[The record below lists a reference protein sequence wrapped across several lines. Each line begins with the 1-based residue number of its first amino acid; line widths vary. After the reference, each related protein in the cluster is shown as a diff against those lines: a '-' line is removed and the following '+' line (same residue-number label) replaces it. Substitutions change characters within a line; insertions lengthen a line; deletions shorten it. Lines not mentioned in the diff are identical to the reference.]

1 MKSKRIIIVGGVA
14 GGASAAAKARR
25 VDEKAEIHVF
35 ERGPYISFANCG
47 LPYFISGEITDR
59 SKLVVM
65 TPERFWTTLRVK
77 AHVNHEVLSIDRVA
91 KTISVKGPNGG
102 ISEIAYDKLI
112 LSQGAKPIVP
122 SIPGVDLP
130 HVFSLRDIPDMDRIV
145 AYLDKTKP
153 RHAVVIGGGFIGVE
167 MAEAFH
173 HREMHV
179 TIVERNP
186 HIIPLLDSDMATY
199 LQDQIRRADF
209 DFKANANAS
218 RFTQDGVDFEDG
230 THLKADLIL
239 VSVGVKAEVEIARNA
254 GLEIGVTGGVKTNG
268 RMESSDH
275 DIYAVGDA
283 AESINALTGARSRI
297 ALAGPA
303 NRQGRIAG
311 ANAAG
316 GTLTYPGA
324 LGTSIVRA
332 LNMTV
337 GFTGMNSKHAS
348 NAGFSFFTSLTRD
361 NNHAHYYPGS
371 NPLMTKLIV
380 EEGTGRL
387 LGAQVIGEVGVD
399 KRVDVFATAI
409 AGKMTVDDLESL
421 DLAYSPPFSSAN
433 DPVNVAGFV
442 AGHISRG
449 DVATIAPEKW
459 KPSGEFLLDVRDRDE
474 VEELGTLEGAV
485 NIPLGELRDRLTE
498 VPKERKVVTFCQ
510 KGQRGYL
517 ATCLLK
523 GSGFEKVANLRGDTF
538 KQSSM
543 ESNRKCRIDCKP
555 PEDGFLHHIAKSRYS
570 GRAISVGGR
579 SIPAATVAF
588 VPDSIKMND
597 PVSLLVA

>member
-1 MKSKRIIIVGGVA
+1 MNPKRIIIVGGVA

-25 VDEKAEIHVF
+25 TDEKAEIHVF

-47 LPYFISGEITDR
+47 LPYFIAGEITDR
-59 SKLVVM
+59 AKLVVM

-77 AHVNHEVLSIDRVA
+77 AHVNHEVLSIDRA
-91 KTISVKGPNGG
+91 SKTISVKGPDG
-102 ISEIAYDKLI
+102 EIQDVAYDKLI

-122 SIPGVDLP
+122 PIPGVDLP

-145 AYLDKTKP
+145 RYLDEQKP
-153 RHAVVIGGGFIGVE
+153 KHAVVIGGGFIGVE

-173 HREMHV
+173 HRGMHV

-186 HIIPLLDSDMATY
+186 HIIPLLDSDMAAY
-199 LQDQIRRADF
+199 LQNQIRRPDF
-209 DFKANANAS
+209 DFKADANATQ
-218 RFTQDGVDFEDG
+218 FTHDGVDFEDG

-239 VSVGVKAEVEIARNA
+239 VSVGVKAEVELARAA

-316 GTLTYPGA
+316 EKLTYRGA

-332 LNMTV
+332 LNMAV
-337 GFTGMNSKHAS
+337 GFTGMNSKQATNS
-348 NAGFSFFTSLTRD
+348 GFSFFTSLTRD
-361 NNHAHYYPGS
+361 FSHAHYYPGAK
-371 NPLMTKLIV
+371 PLMTKLIV

-387 LGAQVIGEVGVD
+387 LGAQVIGETGVD

-409 AGKMTVDDLESL
+409 TGKMTVDDLESL
-421 DLAYSPPFSSAN
+421 DLAYSPPFGSAN

-442 AGHISRG
+442 AGHIAHG
-449 DVATIAPEKW
+449 DITTVAPETW
-459 KPSGEFLLDVRDRDE
+459 QPNGEFLLDVRDRDE
-474 VEELGTLEGAV
+474 VEELGMLNGAV
-485 NIPLGELRDRLTE
+485 NIPLGELRDRLQE
-498 VPKERKVVTFCQ
+498 LPKDRKVIAYCQ

-523 GSGFEKVANLRGDTF
+523 GSGFNNASNLRGGF
-538 KQSSM
+538 IQAKLNGLK
-543 ESNRKCRIDCKP
+543 SN
-555 PEDGFLHHIAKSRYS
+555 S
-570 GRAISVGGR
+570 
-579 SIPAATVAF
+579 
-588 VPDSIKMND
+588 
-597 PVSLLVA
+597 